1 MHWKGR
7 RKRPP
12 PELRQ
17 LFNNRAVARWPPE
30 TIRLMVEDQSQQDP
44 KLQVEAA
51 REAFEREF
59 ERFASFAENSGTL
72 SELDLSSAEA
82 EQRAIT
88 DLRTRHLGKKSAL
101 AAAKKMI
108 GRFAPNERAIFGQ
121 LVQQN
126 EAEITAKIEQA
137 EQAFRG
143 HVESA
148 RTAREAIDVTL
159 PGRRPRRGH
168 LHPITIVRER
178 IEDIFVS
185 LGYAIEDGREIET
198 DFYNFDAL
206 NIPESH
212 PARASQDTFYTT
224 DGFALRSQTSTVQIH
239 AMQRRGA
246 PLRMIAPGR
255 VFRRDTPDPT
265 HNPMFFQVEGLC
277 VDRGISMAHLK
288 GTVAEFL
295 RRMFGAQTVTR
306 FRPSYFPFTEPSA
319 EFDFSCFK
327 CGGAGC
333 RICKSSGW
341 IELGGSGMVHPNV
354 LRGAGVDPE
363 EFSGFAFGLGID
375 RMVALMYGLDDIRLL
390 FENDVRFLEQFD

>member
-1 MHWKGR
+1 MT
-7 RKRPP
+7 
-12 PELRQ
+12 ESTNQ
-17 LFNNRAVARWPPE
+17 E
-30 TIRLMVEDQSQQDP
+30 DP
-44 KLQVEAA
+44 KHQVQAA
-51 REAFEREF
+51 RKAFEQEF
-59 ERFASFAENSGTL
+59 ERFVRLTDTSAPPLNLAGAET
-72 SELDLSSAEA
+72 
-82 EQRAIT
+82 EQRALA

-101 AAAKKMI
+101 AASKKLI
-108 GRFAPNERAIFGQ
+108 GKVAPDERAAFGQ
-121 LVQQN
+121 LVQQA
-126 EAEITAKIEQA
+126 EAEITNRVTTADETLNNLLQ
-137 EQAFRG
+137 
-143 HVESA
+143 SA
-148 RTAREAIDVTL
+148 RRERDRIDVTL
-159 PGRRPRRGH
+159 PGRRPRQGH
-168 LHPITIVRER
+168 IHPITKLRER

-185 LGYAIEDGREIET
+185 LGYAIEDDREIET

-206 NIPESH
+206 NIPANH
-212 PARASQDTFYTT
+212 PARAPQDTFYTT
-224 DGFALRSQTSTVQIH
+224 EGFALRSQTSTVQIH

-277 VDRGISMAHLK
+277 VDRGITMAHLK

-333 RICKSSGW
+333 RICKQSGW

-354 LRGAGVDPE
+354 LRIAGVDPE
-363 EFSGFAFGLGID
+363 IYSGFAFGLGID
-375 RMVALMYGLDDIRLL
+375 RMCALMYELDDIRLL

>member
-1 MHWKGR
+1 M
-7 RKRPP
+7 
-12 PELRQ
+12 
-17 LFNNRAVARWPPE
+17 
-30 TIRLMVEDQSQQDP
+30 TDSQSQDDP
-44 KLQVEAA
+44 KALVETA
-51 REAFEREF
+51 RKAFEQEF
-59 ERFASFAENSGTL
+59 ERFAGFAEHSATPSVLTNL
-72 SELDLSSAEA
+72 SLPEAEA
-82 EQRAIT
+82 EQRLLSE
-88 DLRTRHLGKKSAL
+88 LRTKHLGKKSAF
-101 AAAKKMI
+101 AASKKLI
-108 GRFAPNERAIFGQ
+108 GRVSPEERAAFGK

-126 EAEITAKIEQA
+126 EVEITAKIAQA
-137 EQAFRG
+137 EEAVASY
-143 HVESA
+143 VESA
-148 RTAREAIDVTL
+148 RTERERIDVTL

-168 LHPITIVRER
+168 LHPLTMLREK
-178 IEDIFVS
+178 IEDIFVA

-206 NIPESH
+206 NIPQNH
-212 PARASQDTFYTT
+212 PARASQDTFYTS

-295 RRMFGAQTVTR
+295 RQMFGAQTVTR

-327 CGGAGC
+327 CGGKGC
-333 RICKSSGW
+333 RICKQSGW

-354 LRGAGVDPE
+354 LRAVGVDPE
-363 EFSGFAFGLGID
+363 VYSGFAFGLGID